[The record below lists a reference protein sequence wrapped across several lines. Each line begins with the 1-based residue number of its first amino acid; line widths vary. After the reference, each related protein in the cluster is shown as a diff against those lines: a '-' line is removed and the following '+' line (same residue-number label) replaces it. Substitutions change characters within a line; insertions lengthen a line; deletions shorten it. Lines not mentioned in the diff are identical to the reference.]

1 MRPRIVGAAAVLLLF
16 VGLTVYGWQGVVR
29 LRQMREQLSSL
40 ERENVA
46 LRREAERLAQV
57 IDRLRNDPAY
67 LERIAREERGM
78 VRPGETV
85 LKFPPKE
92 KVSP

>member
-1 MRPRIVGAAAVLLLF
+1 VRPRVVGGALVVLLF
-16 VGLTVYGWQGVVR
+16 AGLTFYGWQGVVR
-29 LRQMREQLSSL
+29 LRQMREQLQSL
-40 ERENVA
+40 ERENVT

-85 LKFPPKE
+85 LKFPSKDR
-92 KVSP
+92 VSH

>member
-1 MRPRIVGAAAVLLLF
+1 MGGALVLLLF
-16 VGLTVYGWQGVVR
+16 AGLAVYGWQGVVR
-29 LRQMREQLSSL
+29 LREMRGQLQSL

-46 LRREAERLAQV
+46 LRREAERLAHV
-57 IDRLRNDPAY
+57 IDRLRHDPVY

-85 LKFPPKE
+85 LKFPPKD

>member
-1 MRPRIVGAAAVLLLF
+1 MRPRVVGGALVVLLL
-16 VGLTVYGWQGVVR
+16 VGLTFYGWQGVVR
-29 LRQMREQLSSL
+29 LRQMREQLQSL
-40 ERENVA
+40 ERENVT
-46 LRREAERLAQV
+46 LRREAERLAQA

-85 LKFPPKE
+85 LKFPPKDR
-92 KVSP
+92 VSH

>member
-1 MRPRIVGAAAVLLLF
+1 MRPRVVGGAVVLLLF
-16 VGLTVYGWQGVVR
+16 AGLTVYGWQGVVR
-29 LRQMREQLSSL
+29 LRQMREQLQSL
-40 ERENVA
+40 EWENVT
-46 LRREAERLAQV
+46 LRRDAERLAQI

-85 LKFPPKE
+85 LKFPPKD

>member
-1 MRPRIVGAAAVLLLF
+1 MRPRIVVGAAVLLLF
-16 VGLTVYGWQGVVR
+16 AGLTVYGWQGVVR

-46 LRREAERLAQV
+46 LRRDAERLAQI

>member
-1 MRPRIVGAAAVLLLF
+1 MRPRVVGGALVLLVC
-16 VGLTVYGWQGVVR
+16 VGLVIYGWQGVVR
-29 LRQMREQLSSL
+29 LREMREQLYTL

-46 LRREAERLAQV
+46 LRQQAERLAQV

-78 VRPGETV
+78 ARPGETI
-85 LKFPPKE
+85 LKFPSKDKAE
-92 KVSP
+92 R

>member
-1 MRPRIVGAAAVLLLF
+1 MRPRVVGGVLVLLLF

-29 LRQMREQLSSL
+29 LRQMHEQLQSL

-46 LRREAERLAQV
+46 LRREAERLVQV

-78 VRPGETV
+78 VRPGESV
-85 LKFPPKE
+85 LKFPPKDR
-92 KVSP
+92 VGR

>member
-1 MRPRIVGAAAVLLLF
+1 VRPRVVGGVFVLLLLS
-16 VGLTVYGWQGVVR
+16 GLTVYGWQGVVR
-29 LRQMREQLSSL
+29 LRQMRDQLQSL
-40 ERENVA
+40 ERENLG

-85 LKFPPKE
+85 LKFPPKDRT
-92 KVSP
+92 SR

>member
-1 MRPRIVGAAAVLLLF
+1 MRPRLVVAALVLLVLA
-16 VGLTVYGWQGVVR
+16 GLMVYGWHGVVR
-29 LRQMREQLSSL
+29 LQQIREEMRSL
-40 ERENVA
+40 ERENVN
-46 LRREAERLAQV
+46 LRQEAERLTQL

-92 KVSP
+92 RVSR

>member
-1 MRPRIVGAAAVLLLF
+1 VRPRVVGGALVLLVC
-16 VGLTVYGWQGVVR
+16 VGLVIYGWQGVVR
-29 LRQMREQLSSL
+29 LREMREQLYTL

-46 LRREAERLAQV
+46 LRQQAERLAQV

-78 VRPGETV
+78 ARPGETI
-85 LKFPPKE
+85 LKFPSKDKAE
-92 KVSP
+92 R

>member
-1 MRPRIVGAAAVLLLF
+1 VRPRIVGAAVVLLLF
-16 VGLTVYGWQGVVR
+16 AGLTVYGWQGVVR
-29 LRQMREQLSSL
+29 LRQMREQLQNL

-46 LRREAERLAQV
+46 LRRDAERLAQI

>member
-1 MRPRIVGAAAVLLLF
+1 MTLRVVGGALLLLLF
-16 VGLTVYGWQGVVR
+16 AGLTVYGWQGVVR
-29 LRQMREQLSSL
+29 LRQMHDQLQALEQ
-40 ERENVA
+40 ENVT

-85 LKFPPKE
+85 LKFPPKD

>member
-1 MRPRIVGAAAVLLLF
+1 VRPRVVGGAVVLLLF
-16 VGLTVYGWQGVVR
+16 AGLTVYGWQGVVR
-29 LRQMREQLSSL
+29 LRSMREQLSSL
-40 ERENVA
+40 ERENVT
-46 LRREAERLAQV
+46 LRLEAERLAQT

-78 VRPGETV
+78 ARPGETI

-92 KVSP
+92 KVSR

>member
-1 MRPRIVGAAAVLLLF
+1 MRPRVVGGALVLLLF
-16 VGLTVYGWQGVVR
+16 AALTVYGWQGVVR
-29 LRQMREQLSSL
+29 LRQMREQLLSL
-40 ERENVA
+40 ERENVT
-46 LRREAERLAQV
+46 LRRETERLAQT

-78 VRPGETV
+78 VRPGETI

-92 KVSP
+92 RVSH

>member
-1 MRPRIVGAAAVLLLF
+1 MRPRVVGGAVILLLF
-16 VGLTVYGWQGVVR
+16 AGLTVYGWQGVVR
-29 LRQMREQLSSL
+29 LRQMRDQLQAL
-40 ERENVA
+40 ERENVS
-46 LRREAERLAQV
+46 LRREAERLAHT

-85 LKFPPKE
+85 LKFPPRDKA
-92 KVSP
+92 SR

>member
-1 MRPRIVGAAAVLLLF
+1 MRPRVVGGAVVLLLF
-16 VGLTVYGWQGVVR
+16 AGLTVYGWQGVVR
-29 LRQMREQLSSL
+29 LQQMRDQLQAL

-85 LKFPPKE
+85 LKFPPKD

>member
-1 MRPRIVGAAAVLLLF
+1 MKPRIVGGVLVLLLF
-16 VGLTVYGWQGVVR
+16 VGLTVYGWHGVVR
-29 LRQMREQLSSL
+29 LREMHEQLQSL
-40 ERENVA
+40 ERENVT
-46 LRREAERLAQV
+46 LRREAERLVQV

-85 LKFPPKE
+85 LKFPPKDR
-92 KVSP
+92 VSH

>member
-1 MRPRIVGAAAVLLLF
+1 VRPRVLGGAVLLLL
-16 VGLTVYGWQGVVR
+16 VAGLAVYGWQGMVR
-29 LRQMREQLSSL
+29 VRELRAELRAL

-46 LRREAERLAQV
+46 LREQAQRLTQV

-85 LKFPPKE
+85 LKFPSRDKAGR
-92 KVSP
+92 

>member
-1 MRPRIVGAAAVLLLF
+1 MRPRIVGGAVVLLLF
-16 VGLTVYGWQGVVR
+16 AGLTVYGWQGVVR
-29 LRQMREQLSSL
+29 LRQMREQLQSL

-46 LRREAERLAQV
+46 LRRDAERLAQI